1 MDFGAKSSNLADPTL
16 PPDSA
21 IMRVGL
27 PDTVQIEVTKI
38 LRRWQVDTT
47 LPRTMIL
54 EQQSV
59 PHLAGFF
66 NEGATLAE
74 ARFYSSR
81 AALQRPR
88 LRITYIPRIT
98 FAP

>member
-1 MDFGAKSSNLADPTL
+1 M
-16 PPDSA
+16 
-21 IMRVGL
+21 MHVGR
-27 PDTVQIEVTKI
+27 PDTVQIEVTNI

-59 PHLAGFF
+59 PHSPGFLF
-66 NEGATLAE
+66 PGFLNEGSTLAE